1 MFSSLRGSVIAGTSR
16 VSISRYSTTIQAKKK
31 LVILGSGW
39 AGYNLAR
46 RVDKSL
52 YDVTLVSP
60 VSYFSFTPFLA
71 STSVGTL
78 EFRCATEPVRGI
90 KGLEYAQGWAD
101 SIDFERREL
110 RIESSVTPPHAELA
124 AMVARSHPN
133 HPGHPSI
140 HSPASGQNIHM
151 DTMIPVSSRHR
162 AQQRGMAT
170 VVGDHDPADHV
181 LLPPRF
187 YTLPYDKLVISVGC
201 YSASFGIPG
210 VKKHAHFLKDIRDA
224 RKIRRRLLECLE
236 QASEPTCSPEL
247 RRALLSFKIVGG
259 GPTGVEWAAELHD
272 FVHRDVYRLYP
283 HLKDQV
289 RITLYDVAPGIL
301 INFDASLRAYAEK
314 KFHRDGVTIRPN
326 SSITAMGEDWV
337 ELDGKERHPY
347 GLLVWSTGLCP
358 NPFIASLPVKKHERS
373 RAILV
378 DKWQRVV
385 NTEGQRLKGV
395 FAIGDNATPADGPPL
410 PATAQVATQ
419 QAKWLAK
426 ALNAHGRGQ
435 TLESQP
441 GFEWKN
447 WGSMVYVGNSR
458 ALVDRSREDVA
469 GPKSRMAG
477 WAAWILWRSYY
488 AQLAMGWRNK
498 VLVPIH
504 WTLASFFGRDI
515 TRF

>member
-124 AMVARSHPN
+124 AMVARTHPN

-140 HSPASGQNIHM
+140 Q
-151 DTMIPVSSRHR
+151 
-162 AQQRGMAT
+162 
-170 VVGDHDPADHV
+170 
-181 LLPPRF
+181 F
-187 YTLPYDKLVISVGC
+187 YNLPYDKLVIAVGC